1 MSSRRVLLLA
11 YYVPPAGGPA
21 VQRVLQFIQHLDIT
35 GWTPEVLTVEEGAY
49 PNHDPSLV
57 TALPP
62 SVHVHRTGAFDPL
75 ALYQKMQ
82 GGEGL
87 PAGSLG
93 DATSL
98 LEKAARWV
106 RANVF
111 IPDARVGWWPF
122 AHVRGKQLLESG
134 RFDAILS
141 SGAPHSVH
149 LAGRSLARA
158 TGLPWV
164 ADLHDPW
171 TDISYY
177 DDFPHTRWARRLDA
191 RLEKSVLRDAS
202 VVTTVSPSWAEL
214 FQSKAP
220 GMYGVVENGFDA
232 RAFSLVHPGG
242 PTRSEGSSLKEA
254 TAARGVGTGG
264 TGAVQTQKTQQPDA
278 RHTESGEP
286 GSANTEDRFVLAHI
300 GKMYASRNPTAVWD
314 ALASLRDEDAI
325 PRLVIR
331 LIGTVDPAV
340 MNAIEERDLTTYVER
355 VPFIPHAEAIR
366 EMAVSTLL
374 LLVIEPFSQARG
386 MITSKLYEY
395 LASGRPVIGV
405 GPPDGDAASLLEEHR
420 AGQMVDWNDAR
431 SARSMIRAHYEAW
444 AAERPEEGAGWEA
457 LQRHNREQQAFRMAD
472 YLSQAC
478 RMSSR

>member
-1 MSSRRVLLLA
+1 M
-11 YYVPPAGGPA
+11 
-21 VQRVLQFIQHLDIT
+21 
-35 GWTPEVLTVEEGAY
+35 PEVLTVEEGAY

-57 TALPP
+57 EALPP
-62 SVHVHRTGAFDPL
+62 SVGVHRTGAFDPL

-93 DATSL
+93 DSTSL

-191 RLEKSVLRDAS
+191 RLEKSVLKDAS

-220 GMYGVVENGFDA
+220 GTYGVVENGFDA
-232 RAFSLVHPGG
+232 RSFSLVHPGG
-242 PTRSEGSSLKEA
+242 PTRSEGSSLKAA
-254 TAARGVGTGG
+254 TATRGVGTGG
-264 TGAVQTQKTQQPDA
+264 TGAVQTQKTQQ
-278 RHTESGEP
+278 TEEKQAEEKQAEQRDTGNAERGEP
-286 GSANTEDRFVLAHI
+286 AAANTRNRFVLAHI

-340 MNAIEERDLTTYVER
+340 MDAIEERNLAAYVER

-366 EMAVSTLL
+366 EMAASTLL
-374 LLVIEPFSQARG
+374 LLVIEPFLQARG

-405 GPPDGDAASLLEEHR
+405 GPPDGDAASLLEEHH
-420 AGQMVDWNDAR
+420 AGQIVDWNDAR

-444 AAERPEEGAGWEA
+444 AAGRPEEGAGWEA

-478 RMSSR
+478 RMTSR